1 MTHDEVQPILD
12 ELDDLLDAERAALLA
27 GKLDDVGRLFDRKAR
42 LMDALSEAEMNTAI
56 DPGQLRDKIV
66 RNQELLESA
75 SQGIRSVARRLAA
88 IRRVRES
95 LETYDSR
102 GRRTSVDVKP
112 GTTLEKR
119 A

>member
-1 MTHDEVQPILD
+1 MAHDEMQQILD
-12 ELDDLLDAERAALLA
+12 ELNDLLDAERTALLD
-27 GKLDDVGRLFDRKAR
+27 GRLDDVGRLHDRKAR
-42 LMDALSEAEMNTAI
+42 LVEALSDAEANSSSV
-56 DPGQLRDKIV
+56 PGPLRDKIV
-66 RNQELLESA
+66 RNQDLLESA

-95 LETYDSR
+95 LDTYDSR
-102 GRRTSVDVKP
+102 GRLKSVDLQP